1 MAPIVVSIMIWLIGI
16 IIILLGKYLYDWL
29 MNTKEKFKEKAEG
42 AQFHDNSKAVVFQFS
57 GEVLDAIPW
66 YYVRLIFILVGAV
79 IIALGFVPL
88 GFLFI

>member
-29 MNTKEKFKEKAEG
+29 MKTKEKFKEKAEG
-42 AQFHDNSKAVVFQFS
+42 AQFHDHSKAVAFQIS
-57 GEVLDAIPW
+57 GKVLDAIPW